1 MNSARNIVTTP
12 TQEAVANGLQLAL
25 EAAQRLAEAG
35 CKVVG
40 AAVTRTQATI
50 TVASPP
56 PFVTGGVKVRFRD
69 PAGGTVHVM
78 ATRYFGVQLEWMALQ
93 RDSQVVG
100 HA

>member
-1 MNSARNIVTTP
+1 MNNARSIVTTP

-40 AAVTRTQATI
+40 AAVTSTQATI
-50 TVASPP
+50 HVSNPP
-56 PFVTGGVKVRFRD
+56 PFVTGGIKSRFRD
-69 PAGGTVHVM
+69 PAGGTVYVM

-93 RDSQVVG
+93 RGSQVVG